1 MGNGTEAV
9 DVMVVGAGLA
19 GLTAA
24 RELGRAGLDVT
35 VLEARDRIGGRL
47 YTEDRLGV
55 KLELGGNWMHWVQPH
70 VWSEVNRYGLRADR
84 GPRSEE
90 TYWFA
95 NGEVQRGDLA
105 GFMKL
110 IDPGMRALVGESG
123 KILPRPDQVATG
135 EAFREADARTLE
147 EALDALNLPD
157 AERQANEA
165 AWVGHCNGPLDQV
178 GFGAAIRWTAATSG
192 AWEVMHEAT
201 AIYRLADG
209 NDQLAN
215 AIAGDVAGDIRLS
228 TPVTRIE
235 HDESGATVHTAS
247 GETLRARRV
256 VVTLPLNI
264 LHKLDIEPPLSPVKR
279 AISEQGTASQ
289 GVKLWIRVKGP
300 IKPFFAYSTKDH
312 PLSVVRTEFVG
323 GEDAVLVAFGA
334 DARRIDVESIE
345 AVQQA
350 LGTWRDDL
358 EVLEIA
364 AHDWNNDEYAGETWL
379 IQRPGQYTEGQAE
392 LQRPEGAVHL
402 ASGDIANLWA
412 GFFDGAIESGTRV
425 AREVADALGA
435 KADRLTA
442 E

>member
-1 MGNGTEAV
+1 MPT
-9 DVMVVGAGLA
+9 AGYA
-19 GLTAA
+19 QTAKS
-24 RELGRAGLDVT
+24 
-35 VLEARDRIGGRL
+35 DR
-47 YTEDRLGV
+47 
-55 KLELGGNWMHWVQPH
+55 
-70 VWSEVNRYGLRADR
+70 
-84 GPRSEE
+84 
-90 TYWFA
+90 
-95 NGEVQRGDLA
+95 
-105 GFMKL
+105 
-110 IDPGMRALVGESG
+110 
-123 KILPRPDQVATG
+123 
-135 EAFREADARTLE
+135 
-147 EALDALNLPD
+147 
-157 AERQANEA
+157 
-165 AWVGHCNGPLDQV
+165 
-178 GFGAAIRWTAATSG
+178 
-192 AWEVMHEAT
+192 
-201 AIYRLADG
+201 
-209 NDQLAN
+209 
-215 AIAGDVAGDIRLS
+215 S
-228 TPVTRIE
+228 TPKHRIP
-235 HDESGATVHTAS
+235 HRRRPAS
-247 GETLRARRV
+247 
-256 VVTLPLNI
+256 
-264 LHKLDIEPPLSPVKR
+264 
-279 AISEQGTASQ
+279 SQ

-350 LGTWRDDL
+350 LRTWRDDL

-379 IQRPGQYTEGQAE
+379 IQRPGQYPEGQAE